1 VNGFVKH
8 LPNFLTGLRI
18 AAAPALAFLL
28 VRGADRAALGV
39 FAFAGLSDAAD
50 GFLAKRFG
58 LTTRFGRF
66 LDPAADKLLMIV
78 SFATL
83 TVLNVAP
90 LWLTS
95 LVLARDMAIVAGVSV
110 ASFLR
115 IPIRVAPLL
124 VGKASTAMQIVYIAL
139 ALILLTFDLHWPQ
152 LENAA
157 ADATALLTIASWLG
171 YAIVGANA
179 LVRRRSTA

>member
-1 VNGFVKH
+1 MNGFVKH

-18 AAAPALAFLL
+18 ASAPALAFLL

-58 LTTRFGRF
+58 LATRFGRF

-83 TVLNVAP
+83 TVLNVTP

-95 LVLARDMAIVAGVSV
+95 LVLARDTAIVVGLV
-110 ASFLR
+110 AITPTADF
-115 IPIRVAPLL
+115 
-124 VGKASTAMQIVYIAL
+124 VGPMS
-139 ALILLTFDLHWPQ
+139 ALILGGLAAIPSYFADL
-152 LENAA
+152 LFAA
-157 ADATALLTIASWLG
+157 SSALFSLARAPPRIPGRA
-171 YAIVGANA
+171 
-179 LVRRRSTA
+179 